1 MRRLAAEWG
10 IAHPYYSDIP
20 DLIEAYARAD
30 APDQARALLP
40 EFLAQVPGRANPQ
53 SAARAARCRGI
64 IADDFNAHFLEAIG
78 LHEHSDV
85 VFQHARTLLC
95 YGERL
100 RRARPH
106 FPSRYSGAATQWP
119 RTTPAYRTH
128 SGTPAPQERGHANSA
143 TIRPARRLTVEVS
156 VSL

>member
-106 FPSRYSGAATQWP
+106 FPAVFRRGHAVAPDNTRIPDAQWH
-119 RTTPAYRTH
+119 TSPAR
-128 SGTPAPQERGHANSA
+128 AGHANSA